1 MHRSLRLDEVAAP
14 LVRSRLC
21 ARVAEPLAL
30 RLHGALSPF
39 HSIGETLPR
48 LPSLLDGCR
57 KHVRT
62 LCLLQALIKSSGDM
76 LEFGL

>member
-30 RLHGALSPF
+30 RLHGAPAVRWHAAEETFVCKYALS
-39 HSIGETLPR
+39 
-48 LPSLLDGCR
+48 
-57 KHVRT
+57 VR
-62 LCLLQALIKSSGDM
+62 QRG
-76 LEFGL
+76 G